1 MVEVRRRKS
10 RWGTGDP
17 AKGKEVP
24 DNQKHA
30 RSPGEEE
37 SQWEENGAGK
47 REFQKL
53 AVALSMKCAL
63 LPGTPWTPG
72 FLTAEKGG
80 FSSVQIHLT
89 LGDRDHLYLTSPVWD
104 LTQHGRLRCLCS
116 CSSPVPNKDLEAS
129 ELRWPE
135 TLKQGS
141 EGTNSKTKRKQN
153 KKNTCLMRVFF
164 FFLSLYVYSKF
175 MFFFTSFL
183 WSLHLSFCVCA
194 HSLLLLF
201 IWCVSFFFFFFKE
214 LWICHWWATLIPGG
228 WTALSKARAR
238 GRPMAAERASVF
250 KAFEKKKVT
259 AVSRGG
265 VWVGRGLSGSRF
277 PRSPGC

>member
-1 MVEVRRRKS
+1 MRAMVEVRRRKS

-30 RSPGEEE
+30 RSSGEEE

-116 CSSPVPNKDLEAS
+116 CSSPVPNKDLETS

-164 FFLSLYVYSKF
+164 FFSLSLCIFKVYV
-175 MFFFTSFL
+175 FL
-183 WSLHLSFCVCA
+183 YFIPLVSPSLFLCLCTLSLALVYFGVF
-194 HSLLLLF
+194 L
-201 IWCVSFFFFFFKE
+201 SFFFFLKNFGFA
-214 LWICHWWATLIPGG
+214 IGG
-228 WTALSKARAR
+228 QR
-238 GRPMAAERASVF
+238 
-250 KAFEKKKVT
+250 
-259 AVSRGG
+259 
-265 VWVGRGLSGSRF
+265 
-277 PRSPGC
+277 

>member
-30 RSPGEEE
+30 RSSGEEE

-116 CSSPVPNKDLEAS
+116 CSSPVPNKDLETS

-153 KKNTCLMRVFF
+153 KLT
-164 FFLSLYVYSKF
+164 
-175 MFFFTSFL
+175 
-183 WSLHLSFCVCA
+183 
-194 HSLLLLF
+194 
-201 IWCVSFFFFFFKE
+201 
-214 LWICHWWATLIPGG
+214 
-228 WTALSKARAR
+228 
-238 GRPMAAERASVF
+238 
-250 KAFEKKKVT
+250 
-259 AVSRGG
+259 
-265 VWVGRGLSGSRF
+265 
-277 PRSPGC
+277 